1 MFDTDVLKLIN
12 ELSKKGIYLWEEQ
25 GRLKYKCKKE
35 KISEEIL
42 NELRVKKAEIVEFLQ
57 KCGSNSFPVSPLQ
70 SAYLIGEEKNCE
82 LGNTNAHYYIEYEA
96 SSINIKRLEEG
107 FSNGSSISISR
118 AMVTPSLVTVGEPNG
133 LSNTT
138 LRPRGPSVTLTTSAR
153 VFTPRRIP
161 SRAS

>member
-57 KCGSNSFPVSPLQ
+57 KCGSNSFPVSPLPFLF
-70 SAYLIGEEKNCE
+70 AYFSLICINCNPRYGITN
-82 LGNTNAHYYIEYEA
+82 LNTRNVQNPRK
-96 SSINIKRLEEG
+96 SIFIKE
-107 FSNGSSISISR
+107 FI
-118 AMVTPSLVTVGEPNG
+118 T
-133 LSNTT
+133 
-138 LRPRGPSVTLTTSAR
+138 
-153 VFTPRRIP
+153 
-161 SRAS
+161 

>member
-1 MFDTDVLKLIN
+1 MAAATMLPT
-12 ELSKKGIYLWEEQ
+12 SGSREETVAT
-25 GRLKYKCKKE
+25 LAMS
-35 KISEEIL
+35 SEEDTSVA
-42 NELRVKKAEIVEFLQ
+42 RPF
-57 KCGSNSFPVSPLQ
+57 S
-70 SAYLIGEEKNCE
+70 
-82 LGNTNAHYYIEYEA
+82 
-96 SSINIKRLEEG
+96 SSITFSAPISMPWLSSIGFAPAATFRSPSVISACANKVAVVVPSPAISLVFTATDFTNCTPR

-153 VFTPRRIP
+153 VFTPQRIP